1 MKFIA
6 DTHLHIYPVQDAAS
20 ALTTLMTRLNR
31 LSPEAHA
38 VACLTE
44 RVDCDVFSQLSEN
57 PPGSVEARFSIEA
70 EQGSLLISD
79 KAAPEAK
86 LCLLPGQQIITKHKL
101 EVLALNMS
109 ARVEEGLEEAETI
122 QRVLQ
127 LGGIPVV
134 AWSPGKWFG
143 RRGKI
148 VRSLLDI
155 FSPNQLALG
164 DTTLR
169 AGIWPTPFI
178 MREAKHR
185 GFQILCGSDPLPFP
199 GEETRC
205 GTYASLICCD
215 EGAKS
220 ASKAFQNLLNS
231 GAQIHPIGQRGSIF
245 VVAGR
250 IFKNELIRRDFAPK
264 TWKST

>member
-6 DTHLHIYPVQDAAS
+6 DTHLHIYPVQETEK
-20 ALTTLMTRLNR
+20 ALTTLMTRLHH
-31 LSPEAHA
+31 LSPGAHA

-44 RVDCDVFSQLSEN
+44 RGDCDVFSWLSEN
-57 PPGSVEARFSIEA
+57 PSGSVKERFSIET

-79 KAAPEAK
+79 KTTPEAK
-86 LCLLPGQQIITKHKL
+86 LYLLPGQQIITQHKL

-109 ARVEEGLEEAETI
+109 VRVEEGLEEVETI
-122 QRVLQ
+122 RRVLQ

-148 VRSLLDI
+148 VRNLIDV
-155 FSPNQLALG
+155 FTPNQLALG

-169 AGIWPTPFI
+169 ASIWPTPFI

-205 GTYASLICCD
+205 GTYASFIHIGED
-215 EGAKS
+215 VQS
-220 ASKAFQNLLNS
+220 VSKAFQNLLNS
-231 GAQIHPIGQRGSIF
+231 TVQIWPIGQRGSIF

-250 IFKNELIRRDFAPK
+250 IFKNELIRRNLAPRK
-264 TWKST
+264 WKST